1 MTAKFRTFP
10 DDYLSSPDNAEQ
22 RVLAFWAKANV
33 FGEQQ
38 KRHLDRKPFVFFE
51 GPPTANGKPGIHH
64 VFARAIKDTVCRY
77 QWMMGARVERKAG
90 WDTHGLPVELE
101 VEKKLGISGK
111 RQIEQIAGSKE
122 ESIAKFNELCKESV
136 FTYLTQWRELS
147 ERMGYWLDYDHPY
160 VTFEPRYI
168 ESVWWLF
175 SRFHANGLLEK
186 RFKVIPYCPRCGT
199 GLSSHEVGQGYK
211 DIQDPSVT
219 VRFPLV
225 SDPSTSLLVWTTT
238 PWTLPSNAG
247 AAVHPEMEYV
257 KVKSPKHAGEQFW
270 LLKTRLEA
278 VIPNAE
284 VLETKQGRELAGLQ
298 YSPPFTLAHV
308 PDLRPDATKVNKQ
321 KIHTVLTGEFVTS
334 EDGTGIVHM
343 APCYGAD
350 DYELGEREGL
360 PIYAAVGRDGKL
372 AIDVGR
378 AEKGTFFKDAD
389 AALMTEL
396 KENGKLFARS
406 TTQHSYPFCWRCDTA
421 LLYYASPSWFLKTT
435 AYSEKMVAKNREIRW
450 APPEIGS
457 GRFGEWLEGNIDWA
471 VSRDRYWGTPLPVW
485 ECEECKTFDVIDS
498 IETLRKRAT
507 TPVPELFDPH
517 KPAIDHIKIKCNKCN
532 REMERSPSVVD
543 CWFDS
548 GAMPFAQ
555 FGYPFTEEAR
565 KHVADQFPANF
576 IAEGLDQTRGWFYTL
591 HAIATFLTCYDK
603 DRKYQNNALP
613 LPAAS
618 AYRACVVNGLVLD
631 AMGQKMSKRLGNAV
645 NPFLAMQQNGADSVR
660 LLLLGSGA
668 LHLNRRFDP
677 DSMSSIRRQV
687 ILPLANCLQFFATY
701 ANEAN
706 FDISRPVARESLTLL
721 DRWIRSRAFS
731 LAKEVGECFE
741 NFDLPGAVSA
751 IGNFAEAELSNWYV
765 RRNRKRFQLG
775 AGDDLAAGLNTLRDV
790 LGVAA
795 RCLAPLAPFASE
807 MLWHRLHPEGQDP
820 ESVHLQQFPSLEMA
834 RKADLNSDLEESMHA
849 VLIATK
855 LSRAIREKNKIRNTI
870 PLANVNVIVY
880 ASPEL
885 SAAQL
890 EKYKELSALLAEEA
904 NVDAALF
911 AGQSASPAK
920 LKGKPNFPV
929 LGKRAGKKMKLIQSA
944 IESMDSNSLQ
954 ILSSGGGV
962 SIIIEGEAFRLD
974 PNDVTITSEAV
985 MGLVNEKESNI
996 EVFMNIEIDDVRRSR
1011 AFAREVASA
1020 VNQARRD
1027 AQFRLSDRCRISV
1040 VGSDAARRVIS
1051 GIEFQNGMARWLDD
1065 LRASAIEIANNDGG
1079 PWQKAELL
1087 DGESIEFRIAKV

>member
-1 MTAKFRTFP
+1 MNAKFRSFP
-10 DDYLSSPDNAEQ
+10 DDYLSSPDAAER
-22 RVLAFWAKANV
+22 RVLAFWEKANV
-33 FGEQQ
+33 FGKQQ
-38 KRHLDRKPFVFFE
+38 ERHKDKKPFVFFE

-77 QWMMGARVERKAG
+77 HWMMGARVERKAG

-111 RQIEQIAGSKE
+111 KQIEAIAGSKE
-122 ESIAKFNELCKESV
+122 ESIAKFNQLCKESV

-225 SDPSTSLLVWTTT
+225 NDPKTSLLVWTTT

-247 AAVHPEMEYV
+247 AAVHPELEYV
-257 KVKSPKHAGEQFW
+257 KVKSPKYAGEQFW
-270 LLKTRLEA
+270 LLKARLEA
-278 VIPNAE
+278 VFPNAE
-284 VLETKQGRELAGLQ
+284 ILESKTGRELVGLQ
-298 YSPPFTLAHV
+298 YSPPFLLTNI
-308 PDLRPDATKVNKQ
+308 PDLRPDASKINKQ
-321 KIHTVLTGEFVTS
+321 KIHTVLAGEFVTS
-334 EDGTGIVHM
+334 VDGTGIVHM

-372 AIDVGR
+372 AMDVGR

-389 AALMTEL
+389 VALMTEL
-396 KENGKLFARS
+396 KENGRLFARS
-406 TTQHSYPFCWRCDTA
+406 TTQHTYPFCWRCDTA

-435 AYSEKMVAKNREIRW
+435 AFRDMMVAKNKDIRW
-450 APPEIGS
+450 VPPEIGS
-457 GRFGEWLEGNIDWA
+457 GRFGEWLEGNVDWA
-471 VSRDRYWGTPLPVW
+471 VSRDRYWGTALPVW

-507 TPVPELFDPH
+507 TAVPELFDPH
-517 KPAIDHIKIKCNKCN
+517 KPAIDLIKIKCNKCN
-532 REMERSPSVVD
+532 REMQRSTSVVD

-555 FGYPFTEEAR
+555 FGYPFTEESR
-565 KHVADQFPANF
+565 KHVADQFPAHF

-613 LPAAS
+613 LPAGS
-618 AYRACVVNGLVLD
+618 SYRACVVNGLVLD
-631 AMGQKMSKRLGNAV
+631 AKGQKMSKRLGNAV
-645 NPFLAMQQNGADSVR
+645 NPFEAMHQNGADSVR

-677 DSMSSIRRQV
+677 DAMSSIRRQV
-687 ILPLANCLQFFATY
+687 ILPLSNCLQFFATY
-701 ANEAN
+701 ANEAK
-706 FDISRPVARESLTLL
+706 FDISRPVAPESLTLL

-731 LAKEVGECFE
+731 LAKEVGECFDR
-741 NFDLPGAVSA
+741 FDLPGAVSA
-751 IGNFAEAELSNWYV
+751 IGNFAEAELSNWYI

-775 AGDDLAAGLNTLRDV
+775 SGDDLAAGLNTLQDV
-790 LGVAA
+790 LKVAA

-807 MLWHRLHPEGQDP
+807 MLWHRLHPKGNEP
-820 ESVHLQQFPSLEMA
+820 ESVHLQQFPSLESA

-849 VLIATK
+849 VLVATK

-870 PLANVNVIVY
+870 PLHDLFVIIY
-880 ASPEL
+880 KSPEL
-885 SAAQL
+885 SRSELQ
-890 EKYKELSALLAEEA
+890 KYNDLGELLKEEA
-904 NVDAALF
+904 NVDAVVF
-911 AGQSASPAK
+911 NGQSGSPAETK
-920 LKGKPNFPV
+920 AKPNFPI
-929 LGKRAGKKMKLIQSA
+929 LGKRAGKRMKLIQSA
-944 IESMDSNSLQ
+944 IENLDKQL
-954 ILSSGGGV
+954 IYKISSGEDITIQV
-962 SIIIEGEAFRLD
+962 DGEPFLLQ
-974 PNDVTITSEAV
+974 PSDVMLTSESVA
-985 MGLVNEKESNI
+985 GLKNEKESNI
-996 EVFMNIEIDDVRRSR
+996 EVFMNIHIDDVRRAR
-1011 AFAREVASA
+1011 ALAREFASA

-1027 AQFRLSDRCRISV
+1027 AQFRLSDRCRISIV
-1040 VGSDAARRVIS
+1040 ESDAARRVLA
-1051 GIEFQNGMARWLDD
+1051 GIEFQNGKVRWLDD
-1065 LRASAIEIANNDGG
+1065 LRAAAIEVASNDGG

-1087 DGESIEFRIAKV
+1087 DGESIEFRITKI